1 MMAKRSPSK
10 RQQRKP
16 SLRKHPLKKL
26 LPRKHQLLKLLTHRM
41 KLQKLRMSNQRRQ
54 LHQLFPPQLF
64 HLLVRLPAPPLLRS
78 LLQCV
83 QLHPLRQQR
92 QLHLQQHLLHQ

>member
-1 MMAKRSPSK
+1 
-10 RQQRKP
+10 
-16 SLRKHPLKKL
+16 
-26 LPRKHQLLKLLTHRM
+26 
-41 KLQKLRMSNQRRQ
+41 
-54 LHQLFPPQLF
+54 
-64 HLLVRLPAPPLLRS
+64 LRS

>member
-1 MMAKRSPSK
+1 MMARRSLSR
-10 RQQRKP
+10 RQQRKR
-16 SLRKHPLKKL
+16 SLRKRLLKKL
-26 LPRKHQLLKLLTHRM
+26 LPKKHQLTKLLTHRK
-41 KLQKLRMSNQRRQ
+41 KLQKFRMLNQRRQ

-83 QLHPLRQQR
+83 QLHLLRQQR